1 LHGTGRVGPAKA
13 EFSPLTLD
21 WTQVRGEEAATQ
33 DKAGTGGQKAD
44 ENGSRRVDVTVAGK
58 TERSV

>member
-1 LHGTGRVGPAKA
+1 
-13 EFSPLTLD
+13 LD